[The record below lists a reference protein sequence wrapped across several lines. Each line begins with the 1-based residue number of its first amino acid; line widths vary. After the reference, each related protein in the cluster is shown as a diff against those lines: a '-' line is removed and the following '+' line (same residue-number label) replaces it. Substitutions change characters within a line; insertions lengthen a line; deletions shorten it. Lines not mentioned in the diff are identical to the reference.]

1 MVTRGASAIAT
12 GAPSEAGAAE
22 KVQKGLVS
30 TMSKIESFSKAF
42 ASGLPAVAAVAFAGL
57 LLAPGAAL
65 GQTPNQSAVNSSSG
79 PAPIVNIATPNTPG
93 GVSHNIYPGFNV
105 YSNGVIL
112 NNSATGGT
120 SSAGT
125 NKITVTGNTNLTGG
139 TAGLI
144 LNEVTSTGGA
154 STLAGL
160 LEVFGTKAD
169 VIVANPNGV
178 TCDGCGFI
186 NTPRVT
192 LTTGTPNIDFGGA
205 LTGFT
210 VGTSNQVIIGG
221 NGADISG
228 LQTYSNNNGNVPT
241 YFDVIASSISVQGK
255 IGTSGANQ
263 SVEIGLFAG
272 SDFNY
277 NSRTVA
283 GSTSSAPAVA
293 IDSSAVG
300 GAYAGRI

>member
-1 MVTRGASAIAT
+1 M
-12 GAPSEAGAAE
+12 
-22 KVQKGLVS
+22 
-30 TMSKIESFSKAF
+30 
-42 ASGLPAVAAVAFAGL
+42 
-57 LLAPGAAL
+57 
-65 GQTPNQSAVNSSSG
+65 
-79 PAPIVNIATPNTPG
+79 
-93 GVSHNIYPGFNV
+93 
-105 YSNGVIL
+105 
-112 NNSATGGT
+112 
-120 SSAGT
+120 
-125 NKITVTGNTNLTGG
+125 
-139 TAGLI
+139 
-144 LNEVTSTGGA
+144 
-154 STLAGL
+154 

-192 LTTGTPNIDFGGA
+192 LTTGTPNIDSGGA

-293 IDSSAVG
+293 IDFQRG
-300 GAYAGRI
+300 GRSLRGQD